1 MASSEHR
8 KSIEGVS
15 GEVITT
21 ILRKRGSGEVCFPAG
36 SEDENIRPDLGEA
49 EAGQVRP
56 EHPLVSSVY
65 RPLDQRSR
73 SRLTSPRDYCRTQ
86 GYSDR

>member
-8 KSIEGVS
+8 NSIEGVS

-21 ILRKRGSGEVCFPAG
+21 ILRKQSGGEVCFPEA

-56 EHPLVSSVY
+56 EHPVVSTVY
-65 RPLDQRSR
+65 RPLDNRSR
-73 SRLTSPRDYCRTQ
+73 SRLTSPHDYCPTQ
-86 GYSDR
+86 GDSGR

>member
-8 KSIEGVS
+8 NSIEGVS

-21 ILRKRGSGEVCFPAG
+21 ISRKQGGREICFAAA
-36 SEDENIRPDLGEA
+36 SEDETIRPDLDEA

-56 EHPLVSSVY
+56 EQPVVSTVY
-65 RPLDQRSR
+65 RPLDHRSR
-73 SRLTSPRDYCRTQ
+73 SRLSSPHDYCPTQ
-86 GYSDR
+86 GYSGR

>member
-8 KSIEGVS
+8 NSIEGVS

-21 ILRKRGSGEVCFPAG
+21 ILRKQDGGGACLAAA
-36 SEDENIRPDLGEA
+36 SEDENIRADLGAA

-56 EHPLVSSVY
+56 EHPAVSSVY
-65 RPLDQRSR
+65 RPLDHRSR
-73 SRLTSPRDYCRTQ
+73 SRLTSPRDYYRTQ